1 MRSNIQPRSLA
12 LAVLVHLI
20 LVGFLWWGASWL
32 QPQPTEVE
40 LWDAASLSAQAEQPV
55 AVAVNETAPPVV
67 KVEETVETA
76 DIETK
81 VVKTVKPEQP
91 DVKPAIEKK
100 PVEVKP
106 VPVKVLPSKPV
117 ADSNARTN
125 ILKNATNGTGNT
137 VSNNTSGAGSA
148 DTAGYK
154 AAVKRIVESRAG
166 KLNGKS
172 AVIAINVSQSG
183 QVLGRKIVRSS
194 GDSAWD
200 NAALSAISRLPP
212 NAPSALQNWNLQLT
226 FGR

>member
-81 VVKTVKPEQP
+81 VVKTVKPEP
-91 DVKPAIEKK
+91 SDVKPVVEKK

-106 VPVKVLPSKPV
+106 VPVKTLPSKP
-117 ADSNARTN
+117 ATSSNNSARDA
-125 ILKNATNGTGNT
+125 ILGNAGKVPNATGT
-137 VSNNTSGAGSA
+137 
-148 DTAGYK
+148 
-154 AAVKRIVESRAG
+154 
-166 KLNGKS
+166 
-172 AVIAINVSQSG
+172 SQSG
-183 QVLGRKIVRSS
+183 SNNAGYVAKVKSMIEARGRNQGLS
-194 GDSAWD
+194 GASGSVSFRVAPNGSISGVSISLTPPDKKAILEGILRNFTVPRGMPD
-200 NAALSAISRLPP
+200 EALSRGMRFSVR
-212 NAPSALQNWNLQLT
+212 
-226 FGR
+226 F